1 MQPSFMKPN
10 HHEIGV
16 GATEELSLRVSV
28 ASLVSV
34 LFDGQEDGRTM
45 LALERTATLREIEG
59 RPEVTVRAKPF
70 GGGVRLTTNPQAL
83 KGLIGH
89 FHYDSDRSRQERD
102 FRIQI
107 HPASWEKVKEICQ
120 EHLKETGKAILDF
133 SPERELAE
141 EFEDTLDVRI
151 TPDQYHLKPR
161 GIIVEDLPNETDNV
175 RATGI
180 PTVRIY
186 YVFEAR
192 MEASEIITMML
203 ANNRRYSD
211 KDLQKMAWEDVRQG
225 GKGRAN
231 AILVLGLDDLK
242 DVYRSVPADRRGGP
256 IRVGGHHLDGN
267 VLAILEDVDQRKYQR
282 YIRQSY

>member
-1 MQPSFMKPN
+1 MKPSFMKPN
-10 HHEIGV
+10 DHKIGV

-28 ASLVSV
+28 AALVSV
-34 LFDGQEDGRTM
+34 LFDDPEDGRTM

-70 GGGVRLTTNPQAL
+70 GGAVRLTNPQAL

-89 FHYDSDRSRQERD
+89 FHYDSKRSRQERD

-107 HPASWEKVKEICQ
+107 HPASWEKVKKICQ
-120 EHLKETGKAILDF
+120 EHLKKMEKGILDS

-161 GIIVEDLPNETDNV
+161 GIIVEDLPCETDNV
-175 RATGI
+175 RAEGF

-186 YVFEAR
+186 YVFEAW
-192 MEASEIITMML
+192 MEAPDIIMMIL
-203 ANNRRYSD
+203 ANNRRYFD
-211 KDLQKMAWEDVRQG
+211 KDLQKMAWKDFRQG
-225 GKGRAN
+225 GRGRAN
-231 AILVLGLDDLK
+231 AILALGLDDLK
-242 DVYRSVPADRRGGP
+242 DVYRSIPTDRRGGP
-256 IRVGGHHLDGN
+256 IRVGGHQLDGN
-267 VLAILEDVDQRKYQR
+267 VLAILKDVDQPKYQR